1 MAAENRPTGKQA
13 PVQEERLTLEGRQLL
28 RVTGIREVL
37 RFDETEVILQT
48 AENLLAVRGSGLAL
62 RQLTREGG
70 LAEIRGQID
79 AVSYGQRVEQG
90 GLLRRLFG

>member
-13 PVQEERLTLEGRQLL
+13 PAQEERLTLEGRQLL

-79 AVSYGQRVEQG
+79 AVSYGQRIEQG

>member
-48 AENLLAVRGSGLAL
+48 AENLLVVRGSGLAL

-79 AVSYGQRVEQG
+79 AVSYGQRIEQG